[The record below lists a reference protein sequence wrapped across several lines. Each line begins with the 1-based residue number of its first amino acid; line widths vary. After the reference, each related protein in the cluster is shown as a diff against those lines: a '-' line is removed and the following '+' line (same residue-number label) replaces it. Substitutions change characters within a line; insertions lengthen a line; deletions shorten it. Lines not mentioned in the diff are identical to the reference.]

1 MSGPAAVIAGLGAW
15 LPPRVVTNDDL
26 AARLDTTDSWIRERT
41 GIRERRRVG
50 AGMATGD
57 LAVEAGRLAL
67 KASGSD
73 SADTVVL
80 ATTTPDRPCPATA
93 PEVAARLGLSGAAAF
108 DVSAV
113 CTGFLYALAAAAGLV
128 ATGTA
133 ERVLLIGAE
142 AYSTILDPDD
152 RTTAAIFGDGAGA
165 VVLRAGRPEEPGAVG
180 RCVLGS
186 DGDHSDLIRIPAGGS
201 RQRSASGPADPQDHY
216 FRMDGRKVYR
226 HAVERMTAAAHQALA
241 AAGWT
246 ADEVDR
252 LAAHQANA
260 RITDAVAERLGVPP
274 AAPAGEHRPG
284 RQHGGG
290 LGAAA
295 ARGGDRRQPAP
306 RGRPHPARRLRR
318 RPHLGRGHRGL
329 APCDRLCEHRS
340 RSRLTRTAPGPAP
353 RTRTDKT
360 RETPMLL
367 DQLKEILVTSF
378 QADPDLVA
386 PRGDPHRTRTRLAGP
401 RGTLPGDREAVRGP
415 GQRRRTRRA
424 AAPRR
429 DRLPHRGPHRQG
441 RLMPR
446 SDVVVTGLGL
456 VTPAGIGVESSW
468 EGICSGTPAAALD
481 DTLAANPVRI
491 SCRVPGFDAAR
502 LLGGRLAR
510 RLDRFVQFAVVAGRE
525 AVADAGLT
533 PAGWDGA
540 RVGVVMGCADGGPG
554 TVEAQHQVL
563 LAEGAQ
569 YISALLLPMQLPN
582 MLAGQLSMEF
592 GATGPSMVVATACA
606 SGANALGIALDLLR
620 NGRCD
625 VVLAG
630 GAAKPW
636 SPRW

>member
-201 RQRSASGPADPQDHY
+201 RQRSAGGPADPQDHY

-274 AAPAGEHRPG
+274 QRRLANIGRVGNTAAASVPLLLAEETAAGRLREGDRTLLAAF
-284 RQHGGG
+284 GGG
-290 LGAAA
+290 LTWGAATVVWPRVTAYVNTEAEA
-295 ARGGDRRQPAP
+295 A
-306 RGRPHPARRLRR
+306 
-318 RPHLGRGHRGL
+318 
-329 APCDRLCEHRS
+329 
-340 RSRLTRTAPGPAP
+340 
-353 RTRTDKT
+353 
-360 RETPMLL
+360 
-367 DQLKEILVTSF
+367 
-378 QADPDLVA
+378 
-386 PRGDPHRTRTRLAGP
+386 
-401 RGTLPGDREAVRGP
+401 
-415 GQRRRTRRA
+415 
-424 AAPRR
+424 
-429 DRLPHRGPHRQG
+429 
-441 RLMPR
+441 
-446 SDVVVTGLGL
+446 
-456 VTPAGIGVESSW
+456 
-468 EGICSGTPAAALD
+468 
-481 DTLAANPVRI
+481 
-491 SCRVPGFDAAR
+491 
-502 LLGGRLAR
+502 
-510 RLDRFVQFAVVAGRE
+510 
-525 AVADAGLT
+525 
-533 PAGWDGA
+533 
-540 RVGVVMGCADGGPG
+540 
-554 TVEAQHQVL
+554 
-563 LAEGAQ
+563 
-569 YISALLLPMQLPN
+569 
-582 MLAGQLSMEF
+582 
-592 GATGPSMVVATACA
+592 
-606 SGANALGIALDLLR
+606 
-620 NGRCD
+620 
-625 VVLAG
+625 
-630 GAAKPW
+630 
-636 SPRW
+636 